1 MESEFHRELRR
12 PHALGGN
19 RVRIE
24 SARMYYAETIERAQK
39 FSLKKRIKFERTQT
53 LASAKKISLQKLEDS
68 LSPSWKKEKRK
79 FLAKKQQE

>member
-39 FSLKKRIKFERTQT
+39 FSLKIGVGTIDPYAGF
-53 LASAKKISLQKLEDS
+53 
-68 LSPSWKKEKRK
+68 
-79 FLAKKQQE
+79 